1 MNMKKMAIQFGERI
15 GDDVP
20 ANQIKVKGGWLFH
33 KLPDYPDEVD
43 CYALPL
49 DYSAEPWDGIDVKD
63 SPFVPRNADR
73 VAIAIEKLTKG
84 YDQYMKEIS

>member
-20 ANQIKVKGGWLFH
+20 ANQLKRKGGWLFH
-33 KLPDYPDEVD
+33 HLPDYPDEVD

-49 DYSAEPWDGIDVKD
+49 SYIAEPFDCIPVED
-63 SPFVPRNADR
+63 SPFIIKRAHTSKSNLRARRKNNCKINQKP
-73 VAIAIEKLTKG
+73 
-84 YDQYMKEIS
+84 